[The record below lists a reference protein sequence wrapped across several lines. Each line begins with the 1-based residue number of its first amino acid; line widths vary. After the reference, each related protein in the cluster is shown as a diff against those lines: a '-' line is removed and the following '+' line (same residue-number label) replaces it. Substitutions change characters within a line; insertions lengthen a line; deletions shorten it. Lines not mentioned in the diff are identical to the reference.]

1 MPKYTIELD
10 EKDLVL
16 INVVKSIMGLKNID
30 KAISFIMKDYAKNN
44 EYSKFIEGK
53 RVKMT
58 KQKSGEIKI
67 SKK

>member
-16 INVVKSIMGLKNID
+16 INVVKSIMGLKSID
-30 KAISFIMKDYAKNN
+30 KAIAFIMKDYAKNN

-53 RVKMT
+53 R
-58 KQKSGEIKI
+58 G
-67 SKK
+67 KK